1 MAGQIDGFNP
11 DFAKEQ
17 ASMMMLD
24 DKLYI
29 RYKDLAPKPFI
40 IVDKNTLKEIKQDPE
55 PELKTKEGDIHS
67 I

>member
-1 MAGQIDGFNP
+1 MF
-11 DFAKEQ
+11 
-17 ASMMMLD
+17 D

-40 IVDKNTLKEIKQDPE
+40 IVDKVTLKEIKQDPE
-55 PELKTKEGDIHS
+55 PKIEPKEGDIHS